1 MNMKKKMILFVT
13 MGLIFAATAFGYY
26 HINEKYPRAI
36 MKEAALGEKLE

>member
-1 MNMKKKMILFVT
+1 MILFVT

-26 HINEKYPRAI
+26 DINEKYPRAI